1 MSPTLIIQ
9 NEQLSKF
16 DEEPTRIFL
25 RDVAI
30 STSTES
36 CLWRL
41 APSECF
47 AHMSTTTTVEIPERT
62 SGSRTGLLAV
72 LFVGFILSGIAT
84 TIVGP
89 MLPVFI
95 RRWALD
101 DGQAGLFPMLQFF
114 AALVG
119 TVASGALMSWRGY
132 RPPLVLG
139 FAVIGYGLAT
149 LNAAAHVNALI
160 ATSAIGF
167 GYGLITPGTNLY
179 VAEAGGVR
187 SASLLNRLNFTWG
200 AGAMACSPLFKLAL
214 GRNALPGL
222 LVGYAVFG
230 GLLALSLVFTPF
242 EAKKQEEKTEKV
254 KAAPLGMGLWVTIAL
269 AILFFTYVGMEN
281 SIGVWSAEYSRRLA
295 NGITNMTTLAPMF
308 FYAGLTSGRG
318 LAPLA
323 LSRVSERRLVL
334 AALGLTAAAI
344 TLVIF
349 SATVK
354 TAIAAVFVAGLGC
367 ACVYPIYIAW
377 LSKWYGARAKRIGGL
392 LFALASLGGSAGP
405 WLVGIFSKY
414 SGSLRVGFLVP
425 LLSALLMICIVA
437 SLRRQ
442 TSQ

>member
-1 MSPTLIIQ
+1 MSPTSIIRS
-9 NEQLSKF
+9 EQILKL
-16 DEEPTRIFL
+16 DEERTRICW
-25 RDVAI
+25 RNVAA
-30 STSTES
+30 SPSSQS
-36 CLWRL
+36 CLLPL

-47 AHMSTTTTVEIPERT
+47 EHMSMTTAVAIPERT
-62 SGSRTGLLAV
+62 TSSRIRLLAV
-72 LFVGFILSGIAT
+72 LFLGFVLSGIAT
-84 TIVGP
+84 TIIGP

-95 RRWALD
+95 RRWGLD

-119 TVASGALMSWRGY
+119 TLASGALMSWHGY

-139 FAVIGYGLAT
+139 YALIGYGLAT

-179 VAEAGGVR
+179 VAEEGGVR

-214 GRNALPGL
+214 GHNTLPGL

-230 GLLALSLVFTPF
+230 ALLALSLLFTPF
-242 EAKKQEEKTEKV
+242 EAKKQAQTTEKV
-254 KAAPLGMGLWVTIAL
+254 EGASLGMGLWVTIAL

-295 NGITNMTTLAPMF
+295 KGITNITTLAPMF

-323 LSRVSERRLVL
+323 LLRVSERRLVL
-334 AALGLTAAAI
+334 AALSLTAAAI
-344 TLVIF
+344 TLLIF

-377 LSKWYGARAKRIGGL
+377 R
-392 LFALASLGGSAGP
+392 P

-414 SGSLRVGFLVP
+414 SGSLRVGFLMP

-437 SLRRQ
+437 TLRRQ
-442 TSQ
+442 TSH